1 MNKENLLKKYA
12 IKYLSKFDSSKKN
25 LERILKNKIKRLNNL
40 EKKEKYFLYNNIK
53 KIIDDLETNK
63 FINDKNYAESKL
75 RLYAMIGKSKNY
87 IINYLIMKGI
97 EKTIIEE
104 IFENYESNNPDW
116 EIESIKIFIRK
127 KNINFN
133 DETKTEK
140 NFSKLSRAGFNYNLI
155 KKLYK

>member
-25 LERILKNKIKRLNNL
+25 LERILKNKIERLNNL
-40 EKKEKYFLYNNIK
+40 EKKEKYLLYSNIK

-116 EIESIKIFIRK
+116 EVESIKIFIRK